1 MGASSSASTHVQ
13 NVQNVNSVMTT
24 DNLLDKNNSIHSTL
38 DFISKSVLIPTE
50 PITNLQSDL
59 TVLQNDENLKKYI
72 KDPKSTQLTDVEI
85 GKLKDL
91 IGAEKEVDKEKLSP
105 DEVKSKYGAQFTELI
120 KSAGAF
126 IVDNKE
132 VIIDA
137 ITHSQSKSGGAQSSN
152 MNLLL
157 MIVGVILLIIGLIWY
172 INTSGSF
179 HMISY
184 YKRSKY
190 Y

>member
-85 GKLKDL
+85 GTL
-91 IGAEKEVDKEKLSP
+91 
-105 DEVKSKYGAQFTELI
+105 
-120 KSAGAF
+120 
-126 IVDNKE
+126 
-132 VIIDA
+132 
-137 ITHSQSKSGGAQSSN
+137 
-152 MNLLL
+152 
-157 MIVGVILLIIGLIWY
+157 
-172 INTSGSF
+172 
-179 HMISY
+179 
-184 YKRSKY
+184 
-190 Y
+190 